1 MAKKTKSS
9 NFKPLDILRG
19 MSRDE
24 LMTELETTR
33 KELFILRM
41 KKTLGELKQTH
52 HIKLHKKYIAQ
63 LSTFLSS
70 AL

>member
-1 MAKKTKSS
+1 MAKKSS
-9 NFKPLDILRG
+9 NFKSLDILRG

-24 LMTELETTR
+24 LGAELEAAQ

-52 HIKLHKKYIAQ
+52 LIKTHKKYIAQ